1 MLNCQANEKWMLT
14 AKKKKKKTLKTIFFL
29 EKWIQVDCLTQNK

>member
-14 AKKKKKKTLKTIFFL
+14 AKKTKKKTLKTFFL

>member
-14 AKKKKKKTLKTIFFL
+14 AKKTKKNLKTIFFL
-29 EKWIQVDCLTQNK
+29 EKWNQVDCLTQNK

>member
-14 AKKKKKKTLKTIFFL
+14 AKKKKKTLKTIFFL